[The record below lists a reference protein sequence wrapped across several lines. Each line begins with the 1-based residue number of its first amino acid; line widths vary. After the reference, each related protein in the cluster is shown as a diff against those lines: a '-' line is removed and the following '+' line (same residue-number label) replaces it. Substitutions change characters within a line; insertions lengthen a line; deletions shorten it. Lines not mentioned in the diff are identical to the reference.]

1 MMHPSGLRPEFV
13 AKPSRR
19 RIGPMQLLKWLDGRK
34 TYIVALIGMLGGF
47 YCLASGIG
55 TPAECLAFITAMA
68 GLATTR
74 QAIEKGQQ

>member
-1 MMHPSGLRPEFV
+1 
-13 AKPSRR
+13 
-19 RIGPMQLLKWLDGRK
+19 MQLLNWLDGRK

-47 YCLASGIG
+47 YCLAAKIG